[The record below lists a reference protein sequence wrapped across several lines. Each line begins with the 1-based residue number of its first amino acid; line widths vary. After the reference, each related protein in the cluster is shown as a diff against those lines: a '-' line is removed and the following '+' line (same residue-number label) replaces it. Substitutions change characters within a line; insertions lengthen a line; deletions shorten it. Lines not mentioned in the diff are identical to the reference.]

1 MYSYVFS
8 VLIDYY
14 KLTKLKIETYVNN
27 FAIKYK
33 LSVRGNQITYQNL
46 KYMRGNLLIS

>member
-1 MYSYVFS
+1 MYNHVFF

-14 KLTKLKIETYVNN
+14 KLTKATIETYVNN

-33 LSVRGNQITYQNL
+33 LLVRGNQNTYQNL